1 MTKKKKK
8 IKSEDSNIELI
19 KKELKKTK
27 GGFDFSACESKNLN
41 EFFTYY
47 EKDKNKIPFDKNT
60 IIKPYSIRL
69 AFSEKVLTVHFVI
82 WLKRDSAGTKMKVS
96 IFAITVPELSGNLLV
111 FLNKNPTKI
120 RVNIISI

>member
-1 MTKKKKK
+1 MTKKDKK

-60 IIKPYSIRL
+60 IINIT
-69 AFSEKVLTVHFVI
+69 VLIFNFLHAIQIPTVVGHFVKHV
-82 WLKRDSAGTKMKVS
+82 L
-96 IFAITVPELSGNLLV
+96 
-111 FLNKNPTKI
+111 
-120 RVNIISI
+120 